1 MQLNGRRGLIAQ
13 RVVVGIE
20 SEEERMDT
28 ASEFDC
34 GEEAVRLPHGPTG
47 RIRFNGTGPPPFE
60 EVRDKP
66 VNGGREQTDRQANRI
81 GFVQPVETYDRLV
94 EDLRSRRTSSC
105 KDVPQ
110 VRPEQAV
117 EFRFVVRLK
126 LVAVPPKPVAAF
138 GR

>member
-1 MQLNGRRGLIAQ
+1 MQLNGQPGLIGQ

-20 SEEERMDT
+20 SEEERIDT

-81 GFVQPVETYDRLV
+81 GFVQPDSTDYTPAE
-94 EDLRSRRTSSC
+94 ELRVGT
-105 KDVPQ
+105 
-110 VRPEQAV
+110 
-117 EFRFVVRLK
+117 
-126 LVAVPPKPVAAF
+126 
-138 GR
+138 